1 MTFFEA
7 KIRAMCNTRQEIFEK
22 AYNCKLPQ
30 DVKDKDVEYELNNM
44 KPLIQWIERLK
55 DNK

>member
-22 AYNCKLPQ
+22 AYDCKLPQ
-30 DVKDKDVEYELNNM
+30 DVKDKDVVDELKNM
-44 KPLIQWIERLK
+44 KPIMDLLDNLK
-55 DNK
+55 